1 MSCKY
6 EEIKCPKC
14 GSRKNIEERQEIIF
28 CSNKSC
34 GIYFDRFGNIR
45 EYNQIQASSRPLVTV
60 LDLLLK

>member
-14 GSRKNIEERQEIIF
+14 GSRKHIEKRQEIVF

-45 EYNQIQASSRPLVTV
+45 EYNEILVSTTPLYTG
-60 LDLLLK
+60 LKNLIN